1 MPSRTSKQR
10 YGIFKEGGCLSGA
23 TQGQFMKAIWR
34 TGGFWFGLL
43 GEGWFELMRYCPT
56 GWVLQEREKTGAN
69 GLLSRR

>member
-1 MPSRTSKQR
+1 
-10 YGIFKEGGCLSGA
+10 
-23 TQGQFMKAIWR
+23 MKAIWR